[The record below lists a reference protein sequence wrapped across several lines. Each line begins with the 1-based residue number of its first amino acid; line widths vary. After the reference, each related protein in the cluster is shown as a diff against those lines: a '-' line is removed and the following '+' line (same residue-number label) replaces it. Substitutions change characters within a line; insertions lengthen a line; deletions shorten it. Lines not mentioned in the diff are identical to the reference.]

1 MSGLYT
7 VVIADA
13 APGSVGKLEIESV
26 GYQIIGVSLL
36 GDAFIGFLQ
45 EYTMKSML
53 VRLSDMMAG
62 VYTFA
67 SVLVLAAIVARGRTG
82 EYFALVQDQPDNLL
96 KPLIYGWLSYIGNCF
111 VQTMIG
117 HYGVLLTVSCLNVR
131 QVRGFSLTLPGHESP
146 AAARCNR
153 VCSPSPSPS
162 PSLALALQFSTIMA
176 SYRGF
181 GSLAPKPFAWPQQV
195 GTALVFAGILVNLSF
210 KQRSKVRALSAKWFK
225 VHDE

>member
-13 APGSVGKLEIESV
+13 APGKLEIESV
-26 GYQIIGVSLL
+26 GYQIIAVSLL

-45 EYTMKSML
+45 EYTMKSMH

-67 SVLVLAAIVARGRTG
+67 SVLVLAVIVARGRTG
-82 EYFALVQDQPDNLL
+82 EYFTLIQGQPDNLL

-131 QVRGFSLTLPGHESP
+131 QVRWLASAPH
-146 AAARCNR
+146 A
-153 VCSPSPSPS
+153 
-162 PSLALALQFSTIMA
+162 PSLLLHSVIAVRAAVPRSYSPCALAPARPQFSTIMA

-181 GSLAPKPFAWPQQV
+181 GSLAAKPFAWPQQV

-210 KQRSKVRALSAKWFK
+210 KQRAKVRALWAKRPK
-225 VHDE
+225 AHGE